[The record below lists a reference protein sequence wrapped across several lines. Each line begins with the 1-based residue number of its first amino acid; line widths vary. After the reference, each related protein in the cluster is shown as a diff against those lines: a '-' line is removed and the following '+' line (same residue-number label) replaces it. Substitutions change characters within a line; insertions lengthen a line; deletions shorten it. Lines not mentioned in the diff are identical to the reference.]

1 MKVKAHSS
9 GSCLLYDNA
18 LNTYIFKDKDM
29 SNILYNYHIKE
40 KENNKYENFFKAK
53 IKDELE
59 NIQKMFIRG

>member
-9 GSCLLYDNA
+9 GSCLLYDNV

-29 SNILYNYHIKE
+29 SNILYNYHINKE
-40 KENNKYENFFKAK
+40 KENNKYIFFKAK